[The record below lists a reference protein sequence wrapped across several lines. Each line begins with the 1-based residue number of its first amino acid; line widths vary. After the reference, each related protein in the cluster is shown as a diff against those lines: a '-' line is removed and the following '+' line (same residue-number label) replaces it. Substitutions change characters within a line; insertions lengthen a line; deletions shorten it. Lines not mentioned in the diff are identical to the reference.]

1 MVSQRCDQIKGIQYT
16 HVTLGAA
23 KILAVK
29 VRETLYDSVEALQAD
44 LGIWLHHYNTE
55 RPHLGFETKS
65 EGPSKP
71 SICLLA
77 KMVKKS
83 RYSKGRLQMGTI
95 R

>member
-1 MVSQRCDQIKGIQYT
+1 MEKKSRPKVDNGFGLKRINLSGWFHRDASRSKGSSHSGRT
-16 HVTLGAA
+16 

-65 EGPSKP
+65 EGPSNHQ
-71 SICLLA
+71 SVC
-77 KMVKKS
+77 
-83 RYSKGRLQMGTI
+83 
-95 R
+95 